1 MDYIELTLH
10 INNLRGFEHDL
21 IAYELGELGFDSF
34 EYNEDEIKAYC
45 AASIFDEEKI
55 DAWQNGL
62 PNDLQVE
69 YSFTLIKEQN
79 WNEVWEKN
87 YFSPIVIGG
96 DCVIHS
102 SFHQNI
108 PNAKYDILIDPKMSF
123 GTGHHETT
131 ILMVSSLLKLEVA
144 VKSLLDMGC
153 GTGILAILAAMKGA
167 SPITA
172 IDIDEWAFKNTQEN
186 IVLNGFEDIQVEQ
199 GGAELLSDRKYD
211 IILANINRNIL
222 LADMNHY
229 AHCLDHGKLLLMSG
243 FYDTDRLII
252 DDEAK
257 KLGLEMIRFEENN
270 KWVATLYQKL

>member
-10 INNLRGFEHDL
+10 INNLRGFERDL
-21 IAYELGELGFDSF
+21 IAYELGDLGFDSF
-34 EYNEDEIKAYC
+34 EYNEDGIKAYC
-45 AASIFDEEKI
+45 AASLFDEKQI
-55 DAWQNGL
+55 KSWNDAL
-62 PNDLQVE
+62 PDDLQVE

-102 SFHQNI
+102 SFHQDI
-108 PNAKYDILIDPKMSF
+108 PKAKYDILIDPKMSF

-144 VKSLLDMGC
+144 GKSLLDMGC

-186 IVLNGFEDIQVEQ
+186 IVLNGFEGIQVEQ
-199 GGAELLSDRKYD
+199 GGAELLNGRNYD

-222 LADMNHY
+222 LEDMPHY
-229 AHCLDHGKLLLMSG
+229 ANCLDQGKLLLMSG
-243 FYDTDRLII
+243 FYDTDRLVI
-252 DDEAK
+252 DDKAQ